1 MPDNGEKHRKRV
13 MTVAEFCRDYSLS
26 KTKAYEYMN
35 QGKLRSLKLGAKR
48 VITVDAAEDFLTSM
62 ANAVGEVV

>member
-1 MPDNGEKHRKRV
+1 MSEISQRQKRV

-35 QGKLRSLKLGAKR
+35 QGTLRSLKMGAKR
-48 VITVDAAEDFLTSM
+48 VITVDAAEDFLKAM
-62 ANAVGEVV
+62 ANVVGEVV